1 MAATAPATFTSDPAT
16 ATITACAA
24 NTAATATAAT
34 TARPAIGEAPMRTR
48 STRAIACIGA
58 ALALLLA
65 SCTNAPAPGPA
76 PAPSDVQLDGWQLT
90 LPIADPDSGD
100 ADTVNPAKV
109 SPPWLTTADNGGV
122 TFWAPVDGATTKN
135 SSHARTELVQRDTFP
150 AGSEPHTLT
159 ASATVTQLPNE
170 NPDVILGQIHGAAD
184 IKSVAWVMLH
194 YFDGAIKVVVKQAQ
208 SGSASQ
214 DYVLADSVPL
224 NTPFTFRL
232 SDNGN
237 GTLTF
242 GLDAA
247 GQTKTATAPVPPAFA
262 KATVRFQ
269 VGAYQQ
275 AESTDGAAADDGA
288 RVTFTKIATDDK
300 SAPVAAQ
307 PSS

>member
-1 MAATAPATFTSDPAT
+1 
-16 ATITACAA
+16 
-24 NTAATATAAT
+24 
-34 TARPAIGEAPMRTR
+34 MRTH

-65 SCTNAPAPGPA
+65 SCTSAPAPGPA
-76 PAPSDVQLDGWQLT
+76 PAPSDVKLDGWQLT

-122 TFWAPVDGATTKN
+122 IFWAPVDGATTKN
-135 SSHARTELVQRDTFP
+135 SSHARTELVQRDTFA

-159 ASATVTQLPNE
+159 ASATVTQLPKE
-170 NPDVILGQIHGAAD
+170 NPDVILGQIHGAED

-224 NTPFTFRL
+224 NAPFTFRL

-247 GQTKTATAPVPPAFA
+247 GQTKTATAPVPAAFA

-288 RVTFTKIATDDK
+288 RVTFTKITTDDK
-300 SAPVAAQ
+300 PAPVAAQ

>member
-1 MAATAPATFTSDPAT
+1 MK
-16 ATITACAA
+16 
-24 NTAATATAAT
+24 
-34 TARPAIGEAPMRTR
+34 
-48 STRAIACIGA
+48 
-58 ALALLLA
+58 
-65 SCTNAPAPGPA
+65 
-76 PAPSDVQLDGWQLT
+76 LDGWQLT
-90 LPIADPDSGD
+90 LPVADPDSGD

-109 SPPWLTTADNGGV
+109 SPPWLTTADGGGV

-135 SSHARTELVQRDTFP
+135 SSHARTELVQRDNFA

-159 ASATVTQLPNE
+159 ASATVTQLPSE
-170 NPDVILGQIHGAAD
+170 NPDVILGQIHGAED

-242 GLDAA
+242 GLDAERA
-247 GQTKTATAPVPPAFA
+247 DEDRDRA
-262 KATVRFQ
+262 
-269 VGAYQQ
+269 
-275 AESTDGAAADDGA
+275 GAARLHRGDRALPGRRLPAGRGRGRRRGGRRRPRDLHQDHH
-288 RVTFTKIATDDK
+288 RDK
-300 SAPVAAQ
+300 PAPTQA
-307 PSS
+307 PS